1 MIFGVVSD
9 IIEVY
14 YNRWEAAYLREFFHA
29 DTTIYPKRLK
39 MVIIAL
45 LMPLAAVCVF
55 CAANI
60 VFNLRADGD
69 KSLAELM
76 LRIIAGCVAIGM
88 TACFAG
94 AYIVE
99 KKQRRHARFTYFDIL
114 PKGMIYSRYAGE
126 HYLYGERTIY
136 RRLYY
141 IPFSGLT
148 EIKRDPKTAP
158 TAITFTGEIREYFFP
173 SEQLGYHIDEDGEL
187 KFDNLELDFRFY
199 KPLDRLRIRYDLGN
213 TKQLE
218 RSAQHY
224 LELFRNAPK
233 KREFNIAEHIHQR
246 SKKPLK
252 TSNPLLEAPSFDR
265 KW

>member
-1 MIFGVVSD
+1 M
-9 IIEVY
+9 
-14 YNRWEAAYLREFFHA
+14 REYFHA
-29 DTTIYPKRLK
+29 DTTIYPRRLK
-39 MVIIAL
+39 AVIIAL

-55 CAANI
+55 CAVYI
-60 VFNLRADGD
+60 VFNLRTDGD
-69 KSLAELM
+69 KGLAELM
-76 LRIIAGCVAIGM
+76 VKITAGCVAAAI

-94 AYIVE
+94 AYITE
-99 KKQRRHARFTYFDIL
+99 KKQRRHARYTYFDIL

-126 HYLYGERTIY
+126 HYLYGERTVY

-141 IPFSGLT
+141 IPFAALT
-148 EIKRDPKTAP
+148 EIKRDPKISPA
-158 TAITFTGEIREYFFP
+158 AISFAGEIREYFFP
-173 SEQLGYHIDEDGEL
+173 SDQLGYHIDEDGEL
-187 KFDNLELDFRFY
+187 HFDNAELDTRFY
-199 KPLDRLRIRYDLGN
+199 KPLGRLSIRNDFGS

-218 RSAQHY
+218 RSANHY

>member
-1 MIFGVVSD
+1 MK
-9 IIEVY
+9 EY
-14 YNRWEAAYLREFFHA
+14 FHA
-29 DTTIYPKRLK
+29 DTSIYPRRLK
-39 MVIIAL
+39 TVIISV

-60 VFNLRADGD
+60 VFNMRADGD
-69 KSLAELM
+69 TSLARLM
-76 LRIIAGCVAIGM
+76 IYIIIGCVATGII
-88 TACFAG
+88 ACFVG
-94 AYIVE
+94 AYITE

-136 RRLYY
+136 RRMYY
-141 IPFSGLT
+141 IPFERLT
-148 EIKRDPKTAP
+148 EIKREPKTSP
-158 TAITFTGEIREYFFP
+158 FAITFTGNIREYFFP

-187 KFDNLELDFRFY
+187 LFDNGELNERFFTPHE
-199 KPLDRLRIRYDLGN
+199 KLCIRYDFGS
-213 TKQLE
+213 TKQIE
-218 RSAQHY
+218 RSANHY
-224 LELFRNAPK
+224 LELFRNAPQK
-233 KREFNIAEHIHQR
+233 KQFNIADHVRQR